1 MRSATHGPCGRA
13 LAGAVGAL
21 TLGTVPF
28 LSVLAPAVAGAE
40 GLPADTTDHPAV
52 REAFAE
58 LTPEKVGSLP
68 RMGIDVYVPM
78 ARDEGAILEASASYD
93 TGPQMSFM
101 LIVTFFEPDSPA
113 LARKKGEIADVEA
126 SFEHQGV
133 PAYSRAYE
141 GMGSGVEQ
149 LVEGPVAAWI
159 SVRSPRLSPEVR
171 KRADPEARS
180 DAPPPR
186 AALESLDLER
196 VRKLAASVGE
206 RYGGR

>member
-1 MRSATHGPCGRA
+1 MTSPENGPVGRA

-28 LSVLAPAVAGAE
+28 LSVVAPAVAGAE
-40 GLPADTTDHPAV
+40 GLPADTTDHAV
-52 REAFAE
+52 VRDAFAE
-58 LTPEKVGSLP
+58 LTPEKVGTLP
-68 RMGIDVYVPM
+68 RMGINVRQPTTSEEFIV
-78 ARDEGAILEASASYD
+78 EASASYD

-101 LIVTFFEPDSPA
+101 IIITFFEPDSPA
-113 LARKKGEIADVEA
+113 LAKKKGQVADVEA

-149 LVEGPVAAWI
+149 LVEGPIAAWI
-159 SVRSPRLSPEVR
+159 DILSPRLSPEVR
-171 KRADPEARS
+171 ERADPEARS

-196 VRKLAASVGE
+196 VRELAASVGE